1 MRAAAAAGA
10 RRLRLPAPTVT
21 SAVRV
26 GRALALSLA
35 LIAAPAAVAQDRA
48 SEASVPGPILVLGD
62 SIMAWNAERG
72 VSVADVV
79 AAKLGV
85 RTVSAAVPGSRVLGG
100 SGAVPDQYAPGPW
113 SWVVVQGGGNDLVEG
128 CGCGVCEATLDR
140 LLGPDGGQG
149 AIAELAR
156 RARADGA
163 SVLLWSY
170 YEMPA
175 DAPFP
180 FGRCNDEL
188 ADVRARLALL
198 AAGDAGIVFVDGR
211 AAVQPSRPRL
221 YDRDRVHPSPAGSH
235 AIGTQLAEAFL
246 DGPAAP

>member
-1 MRAAAAAGA
+1 M
-10 RRLRLPAPTVT
+10 T

-26 GRALALSLA
+26 ARALALSLA
-35 LIAAPAAVAQDRA
+35 LIVASAAAAQGRGSDAN
-48 SEASVPGPILVLGD
+48 VPGPILVLGD

-72 VSVADVV
+72 ASVADVV

-85 RTVSAAVPGSRVLGG
+85 RVVSVAVPGSRVLGG
-100 SGAVPDQYAPGPW
+100 SDAVPDQYAPGPW

-128 CGCGVCEATLDR
+128 CGCGACEATLDR
-140 LLGPDGGQG
+140 LLGSDGGRG
-149 AIAELAR
+149 AIAELAG

-163 SVLLWSY
+163 AVLLWSY
-170 YEMPA
+170 YELPA

-188 ADVRARLALL
+188 VEVRARLARL
-198 AAGDAGIVFVDGR
+198 AASDAGIVLVDGR
-211 AAVQPSRPRL
+211 AAVQPSHPQL
-221 YDRDRVHPSPAGSH
+221 YDRDRVHPSAAGSH

-246 DGPAAP
+246 DGPPAP